1 LVSSDGALQYSIN
14 SKQADSISEGIMI
27 LDQLYRTFLPQN
39 SIDEKTGLISFLSP
53 INASAAPK
61 HFKQA
66 WKARVMISKALSKA
80 GTGHQP
86 LMISTAT
93 AGMYPFYI
101 FLCSVNE
108 HQEQQAANLQKW
120 SSI

>member
-1 LVSSDGALQYSIN
+1 MSTEGTLQYSIN
-14 SKQADSISEGIMI
+14 SKQADSISEGIMT
-27 LDQLYRTFLPQN
+27 LDRLYRTFLPQN
-39 SIDEKTGLISFLSP
+39 SIDERTGLISFLSP
-53 INASAAPK
+53 INAADAPK

-66 WKARVMISKALSKA
+66 WKARVLISKALSKA

-93 AGMYPFYI
+93 AGMHPYYI
-101 FLCSVNE
+101 FLCSINE
-108 HQEQQAANLQKW
+108 HQEQQAANIQKW